1 LIGEVVKEINY
12 PAEGEKPARI
22 ERTVTVAD
30 NVQRSQLIVQTTLK
44 RAGQLCSKKYGDK
57 VQTEI
62 SGPNGGAIQAA
73 ITVQFVRP
81 KPSE

>member
-1 LIGEVVKEINY
+1 
-12 PAEGEKPARI
+12 
-22 ERTVTVAD
+22 
-30 NVQRSQLIVQTTLK
+30 LK
-44 RAGQLCSKKYGDK
+44 LLAKWSPKKWGDK

-73 ITVQFVRP
+73 ITVEFVRP